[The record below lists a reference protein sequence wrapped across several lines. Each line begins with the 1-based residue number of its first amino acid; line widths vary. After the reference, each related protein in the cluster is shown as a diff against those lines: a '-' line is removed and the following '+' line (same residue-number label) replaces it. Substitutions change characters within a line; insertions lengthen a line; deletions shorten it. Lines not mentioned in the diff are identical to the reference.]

1 MSFLLIKE
9 NYDVFYIRLEA
20 IRVAKKQMQ
29 DAKVHFLIGVD
40 LEDDVGLCGDGRN
53 HSRTFRATAFALR

>member
-1 MSFLLIKE
+1 
-9 NYDVFYIRLEA
+9 LEA

-40 LEDDVGLCGDGRN
+40 LEDDVGLCGDG
-53 HSRTFRATAFALR
+53 